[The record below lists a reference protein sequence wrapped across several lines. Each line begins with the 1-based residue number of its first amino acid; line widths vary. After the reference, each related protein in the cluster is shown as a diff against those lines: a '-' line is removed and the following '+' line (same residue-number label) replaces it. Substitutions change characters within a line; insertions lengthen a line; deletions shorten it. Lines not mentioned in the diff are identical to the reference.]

1 MQERLRNKL
10 LLRLIAPLTLLIFL
24 NALDRVNVSFA
35 ALKMNA
41 ALGLG
46 PEQFGF
52 GAGLFFVGYLLCQF
66 PHTALLRRI
75 GTRRWIGVAML
86 ASGAS
91 SAALACV
98 QTAWQFYALRVLLG
112 AAEAG
117 LAPGVVYITSRF
129 VPRRFRAQAVAGS
142 MLAIPASVVLGGPLS
157 GLLMS
162 VELHAALPGWR
173 AMFLVEG
180 IATALVGLLTSLAF
194 PESPEQARW
203 LSADE
208 RAWLVAELARDATPD
223 EPQTSRSVRDVLR
236 SGRVWTA
243 AGVWFALMASAYGII
258 YWLPQVI
265 KQLTGLGDLT
275 VSVLSALPW
284 IGLGLGM
291 SIVAWHSDRTSERY
305 AHVALPSL
313 LAAAGLVLGAQL
325 GSPALAL
332 FCLCIG
338 AFGLGGAQGTFW
350 TLPTGFLPPA
360 VAASGITLINLIGNV
375 AGLVTPPAIGW
386 LRARGGAFGVAA
398 CALATLLAGAA
409 LLTFALRRHQRHDPR
424 ALAAAS

>member
-1 MQERLRNKL
+1 MRRRLRNKL
-10 LLRLIAPLTLLIFL
+10 LLRLVAPLTLLIFL

-41 ALGLG
+41 ALGLR

-75 GTRRWIGVAML
+75 GTRRWIIVAML

-91 SAALACV
+91 AAALACV

-129 VPRRFRAQAVAGS
+129 MPRRFRAQAVAGS

-157 GLLMS
+157 GLLLS
-162 VELHAALPGWR
+162 VELHPALPGWR
-173 AMFLVEG
+173 ALFLIEG
-180 IATALVGLLTSLAF
+180 VVTAVVGLLTGLAF
-194 PESPEQARW
+194 PETPEQARW
-203 LSADE
+203 LDPEE
-208 RAWLVAELARDATPD
+208 RAWLIGELERDGTPD
-223 EPQTSRSVRDVLR
+223 EPDTSSSLRDVLR

-265 KQLTGLGDLT
+265 KQLSGRSDLA
-275 VSVLSALPW
+275 VSLLSALPW
-284 IGLGLGM
+284 IGLGAGM
-291 SIVAWHSDRTSERY
+291 SVVAWHSDRTAERY
-305 AHVALPSL
+305 GHVALPSL

-332 FCLCIG
+332 ASQCVG

-350 TLPTGFLPPA
+350 TLPTGFLPRT

-386 LRARGGAFGVAA
+386 LRARGGSFGVAA
-398 CALATLLAGAA
+398 CALAALLAGAA
-409 LLTFALRRHQRHDPR
+409 LLTFALRRHQRQDGH
-424 ALAAAS
+424 AVAAAS